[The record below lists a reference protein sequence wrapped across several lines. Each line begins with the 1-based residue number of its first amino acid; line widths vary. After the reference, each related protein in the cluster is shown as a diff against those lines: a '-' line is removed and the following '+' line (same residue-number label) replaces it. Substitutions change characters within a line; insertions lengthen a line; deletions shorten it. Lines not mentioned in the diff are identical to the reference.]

1 MVKLFALEPVINHY
15 KGVIPDKAQGAIL
28 NAASN
33 LSEPITTRGSLI
45 QGYTK
50 NAEAATK
57 RLMINP
63 TICLGIIQDKTTEMG
78 TEARKEDLD

>member
-1 MVKLFALEPVINHY
+1 MVKLFALEPVISLY
-15 KGVIPDKAQGAIL
+15 KGVIPDEAQGAIS

-33 LSEPITTRGSLI
+33 LSESITTIVSLL
-45 QGYTK
+45 QGYTN

-63 TICLGIIQDKTTEMG
+63 TISLGIIQDKTTEMG